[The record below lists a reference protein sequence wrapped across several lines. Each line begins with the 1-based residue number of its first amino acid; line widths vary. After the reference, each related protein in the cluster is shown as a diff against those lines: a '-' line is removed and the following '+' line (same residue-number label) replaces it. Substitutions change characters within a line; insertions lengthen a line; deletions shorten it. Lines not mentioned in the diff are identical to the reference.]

1 MHRLTRKHVPLD
13 GRQLKKPQNESE
25 RIENNEPAR
34 KEEEEAAGRVRQF
47 FGYGKHTV
55 LHRRKCVAR
64 EWPCVS
70 EQQREEEA
78 AADVQRRSSL
88 SLSLAYVL
96 IAFPSLKT
104 ATD

>member
-1 MHRLTRKHVPLD
+1 M
-13 GRQLKKPQNESE
+13 
-25 RIENNEPAR
+25 
-34 KEEEEAAGRVRQF
+34 
-47 FGYGKHTV
+47 
-55 LHRRKCVAR
+55 
-64 EWPCVS
+64 S